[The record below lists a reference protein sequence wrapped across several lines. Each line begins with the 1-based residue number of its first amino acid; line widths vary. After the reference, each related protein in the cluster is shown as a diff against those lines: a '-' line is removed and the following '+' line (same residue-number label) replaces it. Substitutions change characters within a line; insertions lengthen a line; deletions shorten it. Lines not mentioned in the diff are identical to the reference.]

1 MKHLLFASLALLLI
15 TGQANAHMN
24 TPQKIN
30 SATIAA
36 AVHENDTATLSGK
49 WELLPVLSSDT
60 AAGKIP
66 FIVFNVKTGRF
77 TGNTGCN
84 NISGAFLLSQDAL
97 QFNEKLISTR
107 KVCPGYNEEAFM
119 ENLLKTNRY
128 QIQDGVLQLMYN
140 TTVLSKWVRHVD
152 KNPTKQI

>member
-15 TGQANAHMN
+15 NGQANAHINM
-24 TPQKIN
+24 PQKTG
-30 SATIAA
+30 SAKIAA
-36 AVHENDTATLSGK
+36 AFHESDTATLSGK
-49 WELLPVLSSDT
+49 WELMPVLSSDT

-66 FIVFNVKTGRF
+66 FIVFNIKNGRF

-84 NISGAFLLSQDAL
+84 NMSGAFLLSQDAL
-97 QFNEKLISTR
+97 QFNEKLIST
-107 KVCPGYNEEAFM
+107 KKTCPGYNEEAFM

-128 QIQDGVLQLMYN
+128 QIEDGVLQLMYN
-140 TTVLSKWVRHVD
+140 TTVLSKWVRHAD

>member
-1 MKHLLFASLALLLI
+1 MKHLLLASVALLI
-15 TGQANAHMN
+15 
-24 TPQKIN
+24 IN
-30 SATIAA
+30 SHAKAHLYTPEKTSNVKIASTA
-36 AVHENDTATLSGK
+36 RGNDTATLEGR
-49 WELLPVLSSDT
+49 WELMPVLTSDT

-66 FIVFNVKTGRF
+66 FIVFNVKSGRF

-97 QFNEKLISTR
+97 QFNERLIST
-107 KVCPGYNEEAFM
+107 KKACPGYNEEAFM

-140 TTVLSKWVRHVD
+140 TTVLSKWVRHTD

>member
-15 TGQANAHMN
+15 TGQANAHINM
-24 TPQKIN
+24 PQKMIN
-30 SATIAA
+30 TNIAA
-36 AVHENDTATLSGK
+36 TVHENDTVTLSGK

-66 FIVFNVKTGRF
+66 FIVFNIKNGRF

-97 QFNEKLISTR
+97 QFNEKLIST
-107 KVCPGYNEEAFM
+107 KKSCPGYNEEAFM
-119 ENLLKTNRY
+119 ENLFKTNRY
-128 QIQDGVLQLMYN
+128 QIEDGVLLLMYN